1 MKGKQLLIV
10 TATIGTLMLSACGTT
25 SSSEVIATSK
35 ASTITKGDFDKQL
48 KDRYG
53 KDMLYEMMAQDII
66 TKKYKVSD
74 DEVNKEFK
82 KAKDQYG
89 DQFNLVLESNRLK
102 NEDDFKNQIRF
113 KLAMNKAIKQ
123 SITEKDIKDH
133 YKPEI
138 KASDI
143 LVNDEKTANEIKK
156 KLDEGASFEELAKQ
170 ESQDPVS
177 KDKGGDLGYFGPG
190 KMVPEFTD
198 AAYKLKKDEV
208 SDPVKTQYGY
218 HIIKVTDIKPQEKT
232 FDQAKGDI
240 KKDLVAKKSQDPQFM
255 NDLITKEVKKA
266 DVKIE
271 DKDLKD
277 IFETPKADTE
287 KK

>member
-190 KMVPEFTD
+190 KMAPEFED
-198 AAYKLKKDEV
+198 AAYKLNVGEI
-208 SDPVKTQYGY
+208 SAPVKTSQGY
-218 HIIKVTDIKPQEKT
+218 HIIKLTDKKPLKPYDEVKDSIRKDLEEQRLTDNTTGQKILLDELQKADIKV
-232 FDQAKGDI
+232 
-240 KKDLVAKKSQDPQFM
+240 KDS
-255 NDLITKEVKKA
+255 
-266 DVKIE
+266 
-271 DKDLKD
+271 DLKD
-277 IFETPKADTE
+277 TFSRLSGQQK
-287 KK
+287 